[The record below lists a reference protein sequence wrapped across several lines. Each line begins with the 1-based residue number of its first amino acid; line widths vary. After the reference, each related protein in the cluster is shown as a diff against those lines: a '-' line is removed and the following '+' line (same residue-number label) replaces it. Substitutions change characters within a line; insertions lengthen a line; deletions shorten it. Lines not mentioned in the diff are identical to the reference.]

1 MAEISSLLTLQGQLA
16 LLTLI
21 GFFLARKGIINAQ
34 GRKCLTDLLI
44 NVILPANIIQSFLV
58 EFSWDVLKSS
68 ASILVISLALQIGCV
83 VLCALGYNWLPFAR
97 RSVYQYGTV
106 CSNGAFLGSALVDGI
121 WGSSGLLLS
130 SIYLIPQR
138 VAMWSV
144 GVSYF
149 LQDEKPASKEEMRAD
164 RRAVLRKTFTHPCI
178 LAVMVGM
185 VLMASQ
191 LPLPGF
197 LGRTV
202 KSLSK
207 LQHGCFHDPDWCHH
221 RQQPDG
227 QTLGQGLL
235 PLLPHPAGAYPGG
248 GAAGL
253 QALRRGEPCDRC
265 FRGIGCYAHGR
276 RDCRSGG
283 KVRRGFRLCQ
293 QVRCGL
299 HSALPHHHTAVVHG
313 RVRVGP
319 TATPAAECEKH
330 LVNGNHGRRITVLFV
345 QSANSLCRRMVIQ

>member
-178 LAVMVGM
+178 LAVVVGM

-202 KSLSK
+202 KSLSNCNMGVSMILIGAIIGSSRMGK
-207 LQHGCFHDPDWCHH
+207 LWDKDCFLYCLIPAAVLLGC
-221 RQQPDG
+221 
-227 QTLGQGLL
+227 
-235 PLLPHPAGAYPGG
+235 
-248 GAAGL
+248 
-253 QALRRGEPCDRC
+253 
-265 FRGIGCYAHGR
+265 
-276 RDCRSGG
+276 
-283 KVRRGFRLCQ
+283 RLCGAESL
-293 QVRCGL
+293 VTGVSVVL
-299 HSALPHHHTAVVHG
+299 AAMPMGGVTAVL
-313 RVRVGP
+313 
-319 TATPAAECEKH
+319 AEKYGGDSAFASKC
-330 LVNGNHGRRITVLFV
+330 VAVSTVL
-345 QSANSLCRRMVIQ
+345 SLITTPLWCMVV

>member
-164 RRAVLRKTFTHPCI
+164 RRAENIHP
-178 LAVMVGM
+178 
-185 VLMASQ
+185 
-191 LPLPGF
+191 PLHPGGGGGHGAD
-197 LGRTV
+197 GR
-202 KSLSK
+202 SAAAARFFEPDCQEPEQ
-207 LQHGCFHDPDWCHH
+207 LQHGCFHDPDRCHH

-227 QTLGQGLL
+227 QTLG
-235 PLLPHPAGAYPGG
+235 
-248 GAAGL
+248 
-253 QALRRGEPCDRC
+253 
-265 FRGIGCYAHGR
+265 
-276 RDCRSGG
+276 
-283 KVRRGFRLCQ
+283 
-293 QVRCGL
+293 
-299 HSALPHHHTAVVHG
+299 
-313 RVRVGP
+313 
-319 TATPAAECEKH
+319 
-330 LVNGNHGRRITVLFV
+330 
-345 QSANSLCRRMVIQ
+345 

>member
-68 ASILVISLALQIGCV
+68 ASILIISMALQIGCV
-83 VLCALGYNWLPFAR
+83 LLCAFGYNWLPFAR

-149 LQDEKPASKEEMRAD
+149 L
-164 RRAVLRKTFTHPCI
+164 
-178 LAVMVGM
+178 
-185 VLMASQ
+185 
-191 LPLPGF
+191 
-197 LGRTV
+197 
-202 KSLSK
+202 
-207 LQHGCFHDPDWCHH
+207 
-221 RQQPDG
+221 
-227 QTLGQGLL
+227 
-235 PLLPHPAGAYPGG
+235 
-248 GAAGL
+248 
-253 QALRRGEPCDRC
+253 
-265 FRGIGCYAHGR
+265 
-276 RDCRSGG
+276 
-283 KVRRGFRLCQ
+283 
-293 QVRCGL
+293 
-299 HSALPHHHTAVVHG
+299 
-313 RVRVGP
+313 
-319 TATPAAECEKH
+319 
-330 LVNGNHGRRITVLFV
+330 
-345 QSANSLCRRMVIQ
+345 

>member
-178 LAVMVGM
+178 LAVVVGM

-202 KSLSK
+202 KSLSNCNMGVSMILIGAIIGSSRMGK
-207 LQHGCFHDPDWCHH
+207 LWDKDCFLYCII
-221 RQQPDG
+221 R
-227 QTLGQGLL
+227 LL
-235 PLLPHPAGAYPGG
+235 PMMA
-248 GAAGL
+248 
-253 QALRRGEPCDRC
+253 RCDRS
-265 FRGIGCYAHGR
+265 
-276 RDCRSGG
+276 SGG

-293 QVRCGL
+293 QVRGGL
-299 HSALPHHHTAVVHG
+299 HGALPHHHTAVVHG
-313 RVRVGP
+313 RVRVNVKN
-319 TATPAAECEKH
+319 TLSMAIMAEESRFF
-330 LVNGNHGRRITVLFV
+330 LSNRRIAF
-345 QSANSLCRRMVIQ
+345 AAGW

>member
-83 VLCALGYNWLPFAR
+83 VLCALGYNWLPFAK

-149 LQDEKPASKEEMRAD
+149 LQDEKPAAKEEMRAD

-178 LAVMVGM
+178 LAVVVGM

-202 KSLSK
+202 KSLSNCNMGVSMILIGAIIGSSRMGK
-207 LQHGCFHDPDWCHH
+207 LWDKDCFLYCLI
-221 RQQPDG
+221 R
-227 QTLGQGLL
+227 LGL
-235 PLLPHPAGAYPGG
+235 
-248 GAAGL
+248 
-253 QALRRGEPCDRC
+253 
-265 FRGIGCYAHGR
+265 I
-276 RDCRSGG
+276 
-283 KVRRGFRLCQ
+283 
-293 QVRCGL
+293 
-299 HSALPHHHTAVVHG
+299 
-313 RVRVGP
+313 
-319 TATPAAECEKH
+319 PAA
-330 LVNGNHGRRITVLFV
+330 VL
-345 QSANSLCRRMVIQ
+345 LGCRL

>member
-68 ASILVISLALQIGCV
+68 ASILVISLVLQIGCV

-178 LAVMVGM
+178 LAVVVGM

-202 KSLSK
+202 KSLSNCNMGVSMILIGAIIGSSRMGK
-207 LQHGCFHDPDWCHH
+207 LWDKDCFLYCLIRLGLIPAAVLLGCRLC
-221 RQQPDG
+221 
-227 QTLGQGLL
+227 
-235 PLLPHPAGAYPGG
+235 GADSLVTGVSVVLAAMPMGG
-248 GAAGL
+248 VTAVLA
-253 QALRRGEPCDRC
+253 E
-265 FRGIGCYAHGR
+265 
-276 RDCRSGG
+276 
-283 KVRRGFRLCQ
+283 KVRRRFRLCQ
-293 QVRCGL
+293 QVRGGL
-299 HSALPHHHTAVVHG
+299 HGALPHHHTAVVHG
-313 RVRVGP
+313 RVRMGP
-319 TATPAAECEKH
+319 TAAPAAECEKH

>member
-68 ASILVISLALQIGCV
+68 ASILLISLALQIGCV
-83 VLCALGYNWLPFAR
+83 VLCALGYNWLPFAK

-178 LAVMVGM
+178 LAVVVGM

-202 KSLSK
+202 KSLSNCNMGVSMILIGAIIGSSRMGK
-207 LQHGCFHDPDWCHH
+207 LW
-221 RQQPDG
+221 
-227 QTLGQGLL
+227 
-235 PLLPHPAGAYPGG
+235 
-248 GAAGL
+248 
-253 QALRRGEPCDRC
+253 C
-265 FRGIGCYAHGR
+265 FRGIGSHAHGR
-276 RDCRSGG
+276 CNRRSGG

-293 QVRCGL
+293 QVRGGF
-299 HSALPHHHTAVVHG
+299 HGALPHHHTAVVHG
-313 RVRVGP
+313 RVRVGL
-319 TATPAAECEKH
+319 TAASAAECEKH

>member
-178 LAVMVGM
+178 LAVVVGM

-191 LPLPGF
+191 IGAIIGSSRMGKLWDKDCF
-197 LGRTV
+197 LYCLIRLGLIPAAV
-202 KSLSK
+202 L
-207 LQHGCFHDPDWCHH
+207 LGC
-221 RQQPDG
+221 
-227 QTLGQGLL
+227 
-235 PLLPHPAGAYPGG
+235 
-248 GAAGL
+248 
-253 QALRRGEPCDRC
+253 
-265 FRGIGCYAHGR
+265 
-276 RDCRSGG
+276 
-283 KVRRGFRLCQ
+283 RLCGAESL
-293 QVRCGL
+293 VTGVSVVL
-299 HSALPHHHTAVVHG
+299 AAMPMGGVTAVL
-313 RVRVGP
+313 
-319 TATPAAECEKH
+319 AEKYGGDSAFASKC
-330 LVNGNHGRRITVLFV
+330 VAVSTVL
-345 QSANSLCRRMVIQ
+345 SLITTPLWCMVV

>member
-83 VLCALGYNWLPFAR
+83 VLCALGYNWLPFAK

-138 VAMWSV
+138 VALGSV

-178 LAVMVGM
+178 LAVVVGM

-202 KSLSK
+202 KSLGECDMGSSRMGRLWDK
-207 LQHGCFHDPDWCHH
+207 DCFLYCLIRLGLIPAAVLLGC
-221 RQQPDG
+221 
-227 QTLGQGLL
+227 
-235 PLLPHPAGAYPGG
+235 
-248 GAAGL
+248 
-253 QALRRGEPCDRC
+253 
-265 FRGIGCYAHGR
+265 
-276 RDCRSGG
+276 
-283 KVRRGFRLCQ
+283 RLCGADSL
-293 QVRCGL
+293 VTGVSVVL
-299 HSALPHHHTAVVHG
+299 AAMPMGGVTAVL
-313 RVRVGP
+313 
-319 TATPAAECEKH
+319 AEKYGGDSAFASKC
-330 LVNGNHGRRITVLFV
+330 VAVSTVL
-345 QSANSLCRRMVIQ
+345 SLITTPLWCMVV

>member
-178 LAVMVGM
+178 LAVVVGM

-197 LGRTV
+197 FGSSRMGKLWDKDCFLYCLIRLGLIPAAV
-202 KSLSK
+202 L
-207 LQHGCFHDPDWCHH
+207 LGC
-221 RQQPDG
+221 
-227 QTLGQGLL
+227 
-235 PLLPHPAGAYPGG
+235 
-248 GAAGL
+248 
-253 QALRRGEPCDRC
+253 
-265 FRGIGCYAHGR
+265 
-276 RDCRSGG
+276 
-283 KVRRGFRLCQ
+283 RLCGAESL
-293 QVRCGL
+293 VTGVSVVL
-299 HSALPHHHTAVVHG
+299 AAMPMGGVTAVL
-313 RVRVGP
+313 
-319 TATPAAECEKH
+319 AEKYGGDSAFASKC
-330 LVNGNHGRRITVLFV
+330 VAVSTVL
-345 QSANSLCRRMVIQ
+345 SLITTPLWCMVV

>member
-83 VLCALGYNWLPFAR
+83 VLCALGYNWLPFAK

-178 LAVMVGM
+178 LAVVVGM

-202 KSLSK
+202 KSLSNCNMGVSMILIGAIIGSSRMGK
-207 LQHGCFHDPDWCHH
+207 LWDKDCFLYCLI
-221 RQQPDG
+221 R
-227 QTLGQGLL
+227 LGLIRRRCCW
-235 PLLPHPAGAYPGG
+235 
-248 GAAGL
+248 AAGSAARR
-253 QALRRGEPCDRC
+253 AL
-265 FRGIGCYAHGR
+265 
-276 RDCRSGG
+276 
-283 KVRRGFRLCQ
+283 
-293 QVRCGL
+293 
-299 HSALPHHHTAVVHG
+299 
-313 RVRVGP
+313 
-319 TATPAAECEKH
+319 
-330 LVNGNHGRRITVLFV
+330 
-345 QSANSLCRRMVIQ
+345 

>member
-1 MAEISSLLTLQGQLA
+1 MTEISSLLTLQGQLA

-44 NVILPANIIQSFLV
+44 NIILPANIIQSFLV

-97 RSVYQYGTV
+97 RSVY
-106 CSNGAFLGSALVDGI
+106 SALVDGI

-178 LAVMVGM
+178 LAVVVGM

-202 KSLSK
+202 KSLSNCNMGVSMILIGAIIGSSRMGK
-207 LQHGCFHDPDWCHH
+207 LWDKDCFLYCLIRLGLIPAAVLLGCRLC
-221 RQQPDG
+221 
-227 QTLGQGLL
+227 
-235 PLLPHPAGAYPGG
+235 GA
-248 GAAGL
+248 
-253 QALRRGEPCDRC
+253 EPCDRC
-265 FRGIGCYAHGR
+265 FRGIGRHAHGR
-276 RDCRSGG
+276 CDCRSGG

-293 QVRCGL
+293 QVRGGL
-299 HSALPHHHTAVVHG
+299 YGALPHHHTAVVHG
-313 RVRVGP
+313 RVRVNAKN
-319 TATPAAECEKH
+319 TLSMAIMAEESRFF
-330 LVNGNHGRRITVLFV
+330 LSNRRIAF
-345 QSANSLCRRMVIQ
+345 AAGW